1 MHFLMQIHTEKSEG
15 EIVTEAKGKGIKLAP
30 LSHYFD
36 GEKDGNFE
44 NTYVI
49 NYSSVDLTNIEKA
62 AQILGKIA
70 GA

>member
-1 MHFLMQIHTEKSEG
+1 
-15 EIVTEAKGKGIKLAP
+15 
-30 LSHYFD
+30 
-36 GEKDGNFE
+36 
-44 NTYVI
+44 VI